1 MQSLTIRSDLVAGRG
16 QCELTECD
24 DRYVLRTPSQPDYW
38 FGNTVI
44 FKSYSDQP
52 RGQVAQFKSDFP
64 EARHMCLQ
72 WDVPNLGVEPGIATL
87 RAQGFKL
94 DVCDA
99 LVLDQD
105 LVRFDLRPGLVVR
118 QITGAD
124 WDQVIALQ
132 TQTGIEDDGYSAA
145 EYPAYVAG
153 RFAAHRAAMADGS
166 GAWFGVFDG
175 ADLVADM
182 GIYVGKGLA
191 RFQAVETAKP
201 YRRQGICRALVGVA
215 HDWAVSRDPQVR
227 PVIIADTDGAPGRT
241 YRACGFTLAETLVSA
256 YLPGW

>member
-1 MQSLTIRSDLVAGRG
+1 MRSLTIRSDLVAGRS
-16 QCELTECD
+16 QCELTEFE
-24 DRYVLRTPSQPDYW
+24 DRYVLRTPSQPNYW

-44 FKSYSDQP
+44 FKSYSDTP
-52 RGQVAQFKSDFP
+52 RAQIAQFKADFP
-64 EARHMCLQ
+64 EARHVCLQ
-72 WDVPNLGVEPGIATL
+72 WDAPNLAIEPGIASL

-94 DVCDA
+94 DECDA
-99 LVLDQD
+99 LVLDQP
-105 LVRFDLRPGLVVR
+105 LVRFDLPRGLTAR
-118 QITGAD
+118 QISGRD

-132 TQTGIEDDGYSAA
+132 TKTGIEDEGYDAA

-153 RFAAHRAAMADGS
+153 RFAAHQRAMSDGD

-175 ADLVADM
+175 AELVADM
-182 GIYVGKGLA
+182 GIYVGDGIA
-191 RFQAVETAKP
+191 RFQSVDTAP
-201 YRRQGICRALVGVA
+201 LYRRRGICRALVGIV
-215 HDWAVSRDPQVR
+215 HDWAKSRDPDTR